1 MNRVS
6 TAKIHNGVNMIRHD
20 DETRDFGI
28 RIMFFHVLEL
38 LHGIFPDGRQFHDI
52 AILAD
57 GDFPKITVAVC
68 RANCH
73 MIETA
78 IVIVPRGTRRRNAI
92 DVVEAVGH
100 GG

>member
-6 TAKIHNGVNMIRHD
+6 AAKIHNGMNMVGHD

-38 LHGIFPDGRQFHDI
+38 LHGKFPDGRQFHDI

-57 GDFPKITVAVC
+57 GDFPKITFAVC
-68 RANCH
+68 RANRH

-78 IVIVPRGTRRRNAI
+78 IVIMPHGTRRRNAI
-92 DVVEAVGH
+92 DVVETVGH
-100 GG
+100 CG